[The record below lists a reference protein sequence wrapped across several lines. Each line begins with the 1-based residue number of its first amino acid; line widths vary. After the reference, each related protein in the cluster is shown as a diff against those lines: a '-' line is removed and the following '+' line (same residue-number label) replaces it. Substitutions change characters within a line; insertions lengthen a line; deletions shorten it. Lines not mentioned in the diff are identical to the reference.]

1 MAELEWRV
9 AIYISHNKHAPT
21 PKPRAEG
28 RSESFRSFRKLLSE
42 QNLTYNFTWDLYNVA
57 GLGEMQLKIL
67 SYE

>member
-42 QNLTYNFTWDLYNVA
+42 QNLTYNFT
-57 GLGEMQLKIL
+57 
-67 SYE
+67 